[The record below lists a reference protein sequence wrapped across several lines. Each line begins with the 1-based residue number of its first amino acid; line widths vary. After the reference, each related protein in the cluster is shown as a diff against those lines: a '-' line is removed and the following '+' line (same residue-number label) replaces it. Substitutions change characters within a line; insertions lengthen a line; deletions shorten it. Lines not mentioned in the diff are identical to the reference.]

1 MCLVCFWYKIY
12 AVLCFQN
19 VLIRHAILLFMELG
33 RVIYLFLSMVITMKK
48 LKLLFYGFQLL
59 SVEWTYQNYKNFIYV
74 NFFLPDSVCWRQTVE
89 QWTYLDKMLHLHCLE
104 LEVVEFL
111 LTYIFI
117 FPDKMKES
125 FSVQII
131 SITKQTYILF
141 PFCQNTAPNMIA
153 QTIMKM
159 KRVKLYSG
167 LLQ

>member
-1 MCLVCFWYKIY
+1 MCLICFWYKIY

-74 NFFLPDSVCWRQTVE
+74 NCFLPDSVCWRQTVE

-117 FPDKMKES
+117 F
-125 FSVQII
+125 QIKWK
-131 SITKQTYILF
+131 SYFLCKSYKYTKRNLHFF
-141 PFCQNTAPNMIA
+141 PFLPEYCSKYDCTNNHENETC
-153 QTIMKM
+153 
-159 KRVKLYSG
+159 
-167 LLQ
+167 